1 MKKFVLGIL
10 TTLCLTLWVLFAQT
24 ISPDTAEISVK
35 DPIKEGEATNLKI
48 TILKNWSK
56 MTNYNGTILI
66 LVTDENWTKLKDNE
80 YTVPSRWMYSFLSSD
95 LWEKEFQ
102 KWLEIK
108 KDGNF
113 YIEVSDLNDNEDK
126 ILWKQLVHVTKNT
139 ATQDL
144 KHIEITYPIPNWNLI
159 GQKVEII
166 WSCSEIPN
174 SEAII
179 YIDDKPAWTTR
190 VNWDWRIVHTIQNIT
205 EWQHSLSIEIPDL
218 AWNIMW
224 SSDKIFFTNS
234 SAWNNWIKNIFIN
247 PEKWLM
253 VWDMTSVTVYT
264 DDMVE
269 SVKMKLSDRLENDSM
284 VMNKVWLWEFNQ
296 NVFLI
301 GSWEINLSFDIS
313 SANNTI
319 NESYDNYKTIT
330 VSDVPS
336 ISDIDIKTDIEN
348 KSANITRNTSNQ
360 SIVSSYLIEWR
371 IEGTTLSWKERSETT
386 SFKFNDVPYDTTIN
400 LNITPY
406 RANTSKHWAAS
417 KTIQFVIS
425 KQQQSNS
432 CWNWICENWE
442 NNTDCPQDCSISCGN
457 LVCEAWERYETCPQ
471 DCAWWWKTF
480 TCLPQAI
487 STHTEKIWNNY
498 YLVRDKAENITKY
511 IVYSSASPD
520 WKDKVKVYE
529 TTDTSYE
536 YPFDHTAKE
545 DIFMYFRVI
554 WVCENWEEL
563 ELTWSTKV
571 QVWPAENFF
580 LLMCLTFLIYFWI
593 KLFRETEV

>member
-113 YIEVSDLNDNEDK
+113 YIEVSDLNDNEDR

-159 GQKVEII
+159 GQKAEII

-234 SAWNNWIKNIFIN
+234 SAWKN
-247 PEKWLM
+247 
-253 VWDMTSVTVYT
+253 
-264 DDMVE
+264 
-269 SVKMKLSDRLENDSM
+269 
-284 VMNKVWLWEFNQ
+284 
-296 NVFLI
+296 
-301 GSWEINLSFDIS
+301 
-313 SANNTI
+313 
-319 NESYDNYKTIT
+319 
-330 VSDVPS
+330 
-336 ISDIDIKTDIEN
+336 
-348 KSANITRNTSNQ
+348 
-360 SIVSSYLIEWR
+360 
-371 IEGTTLSWKERSETT
+371 
-386 SFKFNDVPYDTTIN
+386 
-400 LNITPY
+400 
-406 RANTSKHWAAS
+406 
-417 KTIQFVIS
+417 
-425 KQQQSNS
+425 
-432 CWNWICENWE
+432 
-442 NNTDCPQDCSISCGN
+442 
-457 LVCEAWERYETCPQ
+457 
-471 DCAWWWKTF
+471 
-480 TCLPQAI
+480 
-487 STHTEKIWNNY
+487 
-498 YLVRDKAENITKY
+498 
-511 IVYSSASPD
+511 
-520 WKDKVKVYE
+520 
-529 TTDTSYE
+529 
-536 YPFDHTAKE
+536 
-545 DIFMYFRVI
+545 
-554 WVCENWEEL
+554 
-563 ELTWSTKV
+563 
-571 QVWPAENFF
+571 
-580 LLMCLTFLIYFWI
+580 
-593 KLFRETEV
+593 

>member
-1 MKKFVLGIL
+1 MKKLALGIL
-10 TTLCLTLWVLFAQT
+10 TTLWLGLWILFAQT
-24 ISPDTAEISVK
+24 ISPDTAEISIK
-35 DPIKEGEATNLKI
+35 DPIIQWEATNLKV
-48 TILKNWSK
+48 TIQKNGAT
-56 MTNYNGTILI
+56 MTSYNGTIRI
-66 LVTDENWTKLKDNE
+66 VVTDENWNKLKDNE
-80 YTVPSRWMYSFLSSD
+80 YTVPSRWMYSFLTSD

-108 KDGNF
+108 KEGTF
-113 YIEVSDLNDNEDK
+113 YIEIQDLNENEDK
-126 ILWKQLVHVTKNT
+126 ILWKKLVHVTKNT
-139 ATQDL
+139 SLDGL

-166 WSCSEIPN
+166 GSCPDIPN
-174 SEAII
+174 SEATI
-179 YIDDKPAWTTR
+179 YIDEKPIWTAK
-190 VNWDWRIVHTIQNIT
+190 VNSDWSIVYAIQNIT
-205 EWQHSLSIEIPDL
+205 EGQHSLLIEIPDL
-218 AWNIMW
+218 AGNIMW

-234 SAWNNWIKNIFIN
+234 SAWTKWIKDIFVN

-253 VWDMTSVTVYT
+253 VWDITNITVYT
-264 DDMVE
+264 DDMIE
-269 SVKMKLSDRLENDSM
+269 SVKMKLSDRPENDSM

-301 GSWEINLSFDIS
+301 GSWDINLSFEVS
-313 SANNTI
+313 SSNNTV
-319 NESYDNYKTIT
+319 NESYENYKTIT
-330 VSDVPS
+330 VSDVPNVLN
-336 ISDIDIKTDIEN
+336 INIDTNIDE
-348 KSANITRNTSNQ
+348 KSANISWDTSNK
-360 SIVSSYLIEWR
+360 SIVSSYLIDRR
-371 IEGTTLSWKERSETT
+371 IEWSTLSWKDRSETT
-386 SFKFNDVPYDTTIN
+386 SFKFNDVPYDTIVK

-406 RANTSKHWAAS
+406 RSNQTKHWAAS

-425 KQQQSNS
+425 KNQESEA

-442 NNTDCPQDCSISCGN
+442 DNSICPQDCDISCGN

-471 DCAWWWKTF
+471 DCAWTWKTF

-487 STHTEKIWNNY
+487 STHTEKIGNSY

-511 IVYSSASPD
+511 IIYSSASPD

-593 KLFRETEV
+593 KLFRETED